1 MGYSRLKVET
11 TQYKMQGRTRLVRDK
26 DRVESNRTQGWD
38 RSTLAEGRLKF
49 DPNWNSI
56 ESVPS
61 KFGRILHIPKYDR
74 VDFVEIWP
82 NSTESSK
89 SNLAKF
95 DRVGP
100 SRNTNYFSQVGLGQ
114 DIVESALP
122 KNSVELATIGL
133 GQVILGRN
141 SVKLIPIEI
150 WPDSTVSV

>member
-1 MGYSRLKVET
+1 
-11 TQYKMQGRTRLVRDK
+11 
-26 DRVESNRTQGWD
+26 
-38 RSTLAEGRLKF
+38 
-49 DPNWNSI
+49 
-56 ESVPS
+56 
-61 KFGRILHIPKYDR
+61 
-74 VDFVEIWP
+74 
-82 NSTESSK
+82 
-89 SNLAKF
+89 LAKF